1 MLLNCRL
8 KFVCAQSWDD
18 LAAVERHA
26 DVRYCDVCSNSVHF
40 VRDSADLAQHV
51 KAGHC
56 IAFRS
61 DDDGDDHYEGEHIL
75 LGMPSGPTDH

>member
-1 MLLNCRL
+1 MLLNCPL